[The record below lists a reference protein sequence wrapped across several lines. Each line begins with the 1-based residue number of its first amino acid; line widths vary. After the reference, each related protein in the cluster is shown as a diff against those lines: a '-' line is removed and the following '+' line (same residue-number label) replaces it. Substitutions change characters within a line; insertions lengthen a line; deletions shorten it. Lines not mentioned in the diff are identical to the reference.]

1 MSNMSSPRKLETCAQ
16 HTLSATDDKKEERAK
31 RLHRA
36 QWLRAAI
43 LGANDGLLSNTSLML
58 GVGAAIEDQW
68 SMILSGLA
76 GALAGAF
83 SMAVGEFVSVSTQR
97 DIEIAA
103 IEKCSSKVKLCDTDG
118 VVDNDIKLETDPN
131 QTIVGAKL
139 PEPEL
144 MSSVSCSETNDSL
157 APPGIKSTAV
167 EQDWTPVSSPARSP
181 IMKVVISDAKKCNAK
196 ETNEL
201 DEETEAL
208 PNPYRA
214 AFTSAGAF
222 LCGSIV
228 PLVAAVAVAN
238 NLGRIIAIVVV
249 TSIALALFGGIGA
262 HLGGLPL
269 RVSAARVLAGGWI
282 SMVITYG
289 LLKPLE
295 TDDHKGGHDTDD

>member
-1 MSNMSSPRKLETCAQ
+1 MSSPRKLETCAQ

-103 IEKCSSKVKLCDTDG
+103 IEKCSSK
-118 VVDNDIKLETDPN
+118 
-131 QTIVGAKL
+131 
-139 PEPEL
+139 
-144 MSSVSCSETNDSL
+144 
-157 APPGIKSTAV
+157 
-167 EQDWTPVSSPARSP
+167 
-181 IMKVVISDAKKCNAK
+181 
-196 ETNEL
+196 

-228 PLVAAVAVAN
+228 PMVAAVAVAN

-262 HLGGLPL
+262 YLGGLPL

-295 TDDHKGGHDTDD
+295 S

>member
-1 MSNMSSPRKLETCAQ
+1 MSSPRKLETCAQ
-16 HTLSATDDKKEERAK
+16 HTLSVIDDNKEKRVK

-103 IEKCSSKVKLCDTDG
+103 TEKCNSKVKLCDTDG
-118 VVDNDIKLETDPN
+118 VVDNDINLELSTDPH
-131 QTIVGAKL
+131 QTIFGTKL
-139 PEPEL
+139 PKPEF
-144 MSSVSCSETNDSL
+144 MSSVSYRETDDSL
-157 APPGIKSTAV
+157 ALPGIKSMTV

-181 IMKVVISDAKKCNAK
+181 IMKLIISDAKKYNAK
-196 ETNEL
+196 QTDEP
-201 DEETEAL
+201 DEEIEAL

-214 AFTSAGAF
+214 AFASAAAF

-238 NLGRIIAIVVV
+238 NLARIIAIVVV

-269 RVSAARVLAGGWI
+269 RVSAARVLLGGWI

-289 LLKPLE
+289 LLKPLD
-295 TDDHKGGHDTDD
+295 TDDYKGGHDTDD